1 MYEDMLVELVGI
13 FISHFLKGTA
23 ALLAFRP
30 TFPPSNLSTFPLSYL
45 LSLPRQVALVS
56 FPCGHTPR
64 YLATT
69 LLDAQAYPSEG
80 INARAGY
87 RSPELNTLSTF
98 EGCITIFFYQHWAPL
113 FSSQI
118 MSIC

>member
-1 MYEDMLVELVGI
+1 M
-13 FISHFLKGTA
+13 
-23 ALLAFRP
+23 
-30 TFPPSNLSTFPLSYL
+30 
-45 LSLPRQVALVS
+45 S

-98 EGCITIFFYQHWAPL
+98 EGYITIFFLPALGSFVFESNNVYLLDHMLAL
-113 FSSQI
+113 HV
-118 MSIC
+118 